1 MKENTVVTIGD
12 MNYLWGIFM
21 LIASMRQNG
30 MDEPVLVGGL
40 NFTDEAIR
48 LLQQFP
54 DVRVAVLRPTAQSLT
69 CRKPEVMLL
78 ADPDARYL
86 TWVDSDGFFI
96 GPDGLP
102 SAPLLSAD
110 SARAR
115 GGKITRFARTN
126 GISEKN
132 LLHLVDLFR
141 SQPDTVLTAALL
153 SQRLGVT
160 PRSASRILLKLGD
173 LGLVSILPDR
183 RTSGKGRPVRCYS
196 FASDLFRQTFL

>member
-96 GPDGLP
+96 GNCSHRLIPHQPHHIHVRRRAPAENPLAFRGFTAPGEDGTAIPGLF
-102 SAPLLSAD
+102 AAGEIT
-110 SARAR
+110 
-115 GGKITRFARTN
+115 GGVHGAN
-126 GISEKN
+126 
-132 LLHLVDLFR
+132 
-141 SQPDTVLTAALL
+141 
-153 SQRLGVT
+153 RLGGNAVADIVVFG
-160 PRSASRILLKLGD
+160 RIAAQSAAAAI
-173 LGLVSILPDR
+173 
-183 RTSGKGRPVRCYS
+183 
-196 FASDLFRQTFL
+196 AE